1 MHSPTNL
8 RSVNGESFGHLP
20 RDDTENEDL
29 RGVIDDLT
37 VENKRLKHLL
47 KTTPVNKNIFT
58 PDSDKAFEI
67 RMHGLPPDKKRE
79 LEQLLKAFTLG
90 ITPASPST
98 ATDPNEPANNQGSS
112 KLKFTSA
119 TPSAIDS
126 AYASKTTSAVDPA
139 SNSGYTRISEPVTH
153 SNRDREIKD
162 YLHDIPNS
170 LLPQGTLAI
179 DENAKM
185 RLVVQRLEQLFLG
198 TSAVPGEHSLPIQQ
212 EKISRSAARADR
224 REGMK
229 NNRTMG
235 GNGSR
240 EAMMLPQ
247 DTRMVLDAP
256 EHDREQV
263 ATNAPAKDRPESGST
278 PDAAGV
284 SEDSSPSQRPT
295 RPLDLDIE
303 RAQVVE
309 DNITYI
315 RHLGFTTPPD
325 SQPNTVRQQ
334 PWIFLNLLVGMAQ
347 LHTLNVTPAFTRKAL
362 KTLSTRFE
370 ISEDE
375 QKIRWKGS
383 SDESVRAKAQ
393 QSPNPPL
400 RSVSDDMGDET
411 GGRSK
416 RSATSTLNEQSIMS
430 NVGGRAATSGNSKS
444 LHSSNSTL
452 PTAGPPSNPSRVS
465 AFDYKP
471 IVYQGKRSHV
481 TRSYLDSPSLSDGI
495 TPRSRRSGRGSG
507 PLQPRPKH
515 DSHEGVVTFFNHS
528 YFCEDQ
534 SGDADS
540 INMKSERSLPPS
552 NVLGLDDTSLFV
564 ADNLRDS
571 EACYFQCEDQSEDQA
586 EEYVGEQWSEL
597 DMPLNPITCAGE
609 DETRPLEFAAS
620 GIGGVK
626 PEENFALDVKIAR
639 SRLPIVPRSK
649 TPVWTASSLGKKL
662 GSCFNYQVVGCEKLD
677 LRPSQLPPPSYVLFT
692 SSSTSGAD
700 DELCSSSASDASS
713 EADESPAPAGYMWQW
728 TSSSQE
734 ILGDE
739 DDSDSDSDS
748 DGILMSG
755 VMDTPQVAVGNSA
768 QMRAQEHD
776 LTAFQAQRTRS
787 GSLAATVGASGSAA
801 SVADH
806 HGGV

>member
-1 MHSPTNL
+1 M
-8 RSVNGESFGHLP
+8 
-20 RDDTENEDL
+20 
-29 RGVIDDLT
+29 
-37 VENKRLKHLL
+37 ENKRLKHLL
-47 KTTPVNKNIFT
+47 KGTPGNKNTFT
-58 PDSDKAFEI
+58 PDPDKVFEI

-79 LEQLLKAFTLG
+79 LEQLLKTFTLG
-90 ITPASPST
+90 ITPASAST
-98 ATDPNEPANNQGSS
+98 ATDPNEPTNNQGSS
-112 KLKFTSA
+112 KLKFPSA

-126 AYASKTTSAVDPA
+126 AYASKTTSAVNPA
-139 SNSGYTRISEPVTH
+139 SNSGNTRISEPLTQ

-198 TSAVPGEHSLPIQQ
+198 TSAVPGDHSLPIQQ

-229 NNRTMG
+229 NNRTLN

-247 DTRMVLDAP
+247 DTRMVLDDAA

-263 ATNAPAKDRPESGST
+263 VANAPVKERPESGST
-278 PDAAGV
+278 PDTAVV

-325 SQPNTVRQQ
+325 SQPTAVRQQ

-362 KTLSTRFE
+362 KKLSTRFE
-370 ISEDE
+370 ISADE
-375 QKIRWKGS
+375 QKIRWKGG
-383 SDESVRAKAQ
+383 SDEYVCAHTLP
-393 QSPNPPL
+393 SPNPPI

-416 RSATSTLNEQSIMS
+416 RSATSTLNEQSTMS
-430 NVGGRAATSGNSKS
+430 NLEGRAATNGNSKS
-444 LHSSNSTL
+444 LQSSNSTL
-452 PTAGPPSNPSRVS
+452 PNAGPPSHPSRVS
-465 AFDYKP
+465 TFDYKP

-495 TPRSRRSGRGSG
+495 TPRSRRSGRVSS
-507 PLQPRPKH
+507 PLRPRPKH
-515 DSHEGVVTFFNHS
+515 NSHEGVVTFFNHS
-528 YFCEDQ
+528 YFCEDL

-540 INMKSERSLPPS
+540 INMKSGRYLPS
-552 NVLGLDDTSLFV
+552 RNVLGLNDPSFFV
-564 ADNLRDS
+564 ADNLRDR
-571 EACYFQCEDQSEDQA
+571 EACYFQCGDRSEDQA
-586 EEYVGEQWSEL
+586 EEYLGEQWSEI
-597 DMPLNPITCAGE
+597 DMPLDPITCAGE

-626 PEENFALDVKIAR
+626 PEENFALDVKVAR
-639 SRLPIVPRSK
+639 SRLPIMPRSK
-649 TPVWTASSLGKKL
+649 TTLWGASSIGKKP
-662 GSCFNYQVVGCEKLD
+662 GSCFNYQVVGCERLE
-677 LRPSQLPPPSYVLFT
+677 LRPSQLPPPSYVFFT

-700 DELCSSSASDASS
+700 EGSCSSSASDASS

-739 DDSDSDSDS
+739 DDSDSDSDGS
-748 DGILMSG
+748 LMSG
-755 VMDTPQVAVGNSA
+755 VMDTPQVAAGDSA
-768 QMRAQEHD
+768 QMRAQERD
-776 LTAFQAQRTRS
+776 FAVFQAQRTRS